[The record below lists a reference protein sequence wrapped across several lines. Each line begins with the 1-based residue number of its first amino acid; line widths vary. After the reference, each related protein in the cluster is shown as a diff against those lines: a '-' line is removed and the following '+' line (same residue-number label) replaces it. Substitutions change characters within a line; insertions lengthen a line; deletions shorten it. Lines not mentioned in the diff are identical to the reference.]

1 MPTNQIRRELLDRVK
16 TSNFPG
22 SIIDVFNA
30 ADQGIDLISQFE
42 QEQQQE
48 QAMQQ
53 QQQGMQVAN
62 TPEEQEIGLREQ
74 HAMGNTGASMAFPNV
89 EPNQSFNTV
98 GMKAPINIEKVNDQ
112 GHLVES
118 YKNVPPGIQDLPTG
132 PYKGTIIESPAGY
145 QTGGVKKY
153 HAGGLYHNINHKKKS
168 GTSRSKSNSTISKKA
183 YANMKSGFKKQKGG
197 EYEYENLIPEIEVSG
212 LTKKSYNKLSAAQK
226 QVYDAYTNPYTGDFQ
241 QYSPF
246 TLSDGSEGYI
256 HWKDAMDM
264 VKGSKVGNIYNN
276 PGSTEFKV
284 DEDGHFRAHAKV
296 NPYRRITTSLAN
308 AQPWAGYLLSQMS
321 DHNPYSSGDIYI
333 PKIDASGKGGDH
345 LGLYF
350 RNSKNPEYDTSWK
363 IEQAQYMNKLIAE
376 LGHLDPEEAP
386 FWSYF
391 SMPFSRMKRWVQEGS
406 NPDASNYGTKYDI
419 EYHTHYGPNSSERG
433 LLKRYSKQPY
443 TGIDTEGTYGHL
455 KKKGGLRKKYQTAGL
470 PVSKK
475 FDYEEFMKESYH
487 EQLNPGPRK
496 NWTSG
501 GNQKARNLWDEA
513 MQFNINWLNSPMA
526 EKMMK
531 KEDPYN
537 WKELKRTRINNI
549 YDTPVFLHNRN
560 EKGTL
565 AQFGPNLGNLT
576 KPNIDGFAKAFYR
589 RSTAIH
595 EGSHAADYNRNSQ
608 WSLKDLNPFLEKS
621 SFDKAYPGRLIP
633 KTSLNVIDTI
643 VSNLNNTEYKR
654 ELKNMS
660 GKEKEERLR
669 KIKYYG
675 KFTELRARLNAIRGL
690 AKHRKIY
697 DPFTQRVTDEI
708 MDEIIDNLKTN
719 EKTRYKGSN
728 PVEQLLNLM
737 TKKELK
743 RLLNTVSDASD
754 EIGDVQTGTSV

>member
-89 EPNQSFNTV
+89 KPNQSFNTV

-212 LTKKSYNKLSAAQK
+212 LTKESYDKLSPQQK
-226 QVYDAYTNPYTGDFQ
+226 QVYDSYTQGGVPFKGSFK

-246 TLSDGSEGYI
+246 ILSDGSEGFM
-256 HWKDAMDM
+256 HWKDALDM

-276 PGSTEFKV
+276 PGSTRFKV
-284 DEDGHFRAHAKV
+284 DENGNFRAHAKV
-296 NPYRRITTSLAN
+296 NMLRAITTGLAN
-308 AQPWAGYLLSQMS
+308 SQPWAGFLLSEMGGHS
-321 DHNPYSSGDIYI
+321 PYSSGDIYI
-333 PKIDASGKGGDH
+333 PSYGSVNADTEKYTLQGASDDYRHEVYQK
-345 LGLYF
+345 
-350 RNSKNPEYDTSWK
+350 K
-363 IEQAQYMNKLIAE
+363 YMNKLIAE

-391 SMPFSRMKRWVQEGS
+391 SMPFSRIKRWVQEGS

-443 TGIDTEGTYGHL
+443 TSIDTEGTYGHL

-470 PVSKK
+470 PPKK

-487 EQLNPGPRK
+487 EQLNPGPMK

-513 MQFNINWLNSPMA
+513 MQFNVNWLNSPMA

-531 KEDPYN
+531 KEDPDN
-537 WKELKRTRINNI
+537 WRKLKRTRIKNI
-549 YDTPVFLHNRN
+549 FDTPVFLRNRN

-565 AQFGPNLGNLT
+565 AQFGPNLLT
-576 KPNIDGFAKAFYR
+576 KPNIDGFAGAFDR

-595 EGSHAADYNRNSQ
+595 EGSHAADYNRNNQ

-621 SFDKAYPGRLIP
+621 SFDRAYPGRLIP
-633 KTSLNVIDTI
+633 RNSLNVIDSI

-675 KFTELRARLNAIRGL
+675 KPTELRARLNAIRGL

-728 PVEQLLNLM
+728 PVEQLLNIM
-737 TKKELK
+737 PKKDLK
-743 RLLNTVSDASD
+743 YLLNTVSDASD